1 MNRSIAKLKEQARNH
16 EVDEAW
22 GEAILVYQR
31 ILEIEEEG
39 EDEVELSLF
48 NRIGDLYL
56 RVGKPADAVRYY
68 EMAADRYEAAG
79 LYNGAIA
86 LCNKAI
92 RQDPNR
98 PEPFLKLTR
107 LTLAQGFISE
117 ARRWSLE
124 FAERT
129 FGTKGREA
137 ALGALQQLGSYTA
150 APEIHEQF
158 AELLQARNETAA
170 AVAHLRAAYL
180 LRLDGG
186 ESDTVDALRDLILSL
201 DPDAVLP
208 TPQADI
214 AMEAIVTEARGWEDE
229 TLEEFA
235 DPVEADEAEM
245 ADMAA
250 GDVEV
255 VGLAGL
261 EPTAL
266 QAPTPAAVPTD
277 ALPQLQLE
285 TAADSAGIE
294 ELPLLTST
302 PPESLAL
309 EPTSMDPAPVPESDP
324 EETAELD
331 DELDDT
337 ELAPLPLLGVPSP
350 LADPVEEEPL
360 VPATPLLDLMTGT
373 LGSDELGDMGPAPVE
388 PTAVAQV
395 VDAER
400 GRGGA
405 EAALGFVDL
414 ADLLQDEEAAEPGQ
428 TRYMVEAPTP
438 TGDEDRDFLELLSQ
452 FRSKIEEHLGEDDAE
467 SRYDLGLAFKEMGLY
482 DEAIAQFQLAL
493 RGVSDPL
500 KIYEELGDCFI
511 SKGSFTI
518 ALKVLQ
524 SALRLSEGKGG
535 ELLGIHYN
543 LGRSYEELG
552 RADEARD
559 AYERVLALDLE
570 FRDAVDRLARL

>member
-1 MNRSIAKLKEQARNH
+1 MNRSIAKLKDQARNH
-16 EVDEAW
+16 ELNEAW
-22 GEAILVYQR
+22 GEAILAYQR

-39 EDEVELSLF
+39 EEEGDLSLF

-68 EMAADRYEAAG
+68 ELAADRYEAAG

-92 RQDPNR
+92 RQAPDR

-129 FGTKGREA
+129 FKTKGREA
-137 ALGALQQLGSYTA
+137 ALGALQQLASYAA
-150 APEIHEQF
+150 APEIHELF
-158 AELLQARNETAA
+158 AEFLQARNEITA
-170 AVAHLRAAYL
+170 AVAQLRAAYDLRLGGGEADAVDL
-180 LRLDGG
+180 LR
-186 ESDTVDALRDLILSL
+186 EMILAL
-201 DPDAVLP
+201 DPDAIFTTSHAESDVEP
-208 TPQADI
+208 TPR
-214 AMEAIVTEARGWEDE
+214 ERGRWDAVRWEDE
-229 TLEEFA
+229 PPEDYA
-235 DPVEADEAEM
+235 DPALVEEAGTAVDDAEV
-245 ADMAA
+245 A
-250 GDVEV
+250 GI
-255 VGLAGL
+255 AGL

-266 QAPTPAAVPTD
+266 QAPAPTASPTD
-277 ALPQLQLE
+277 TLPQLQLE

-302 PPESLAL
+302 AVETLAL
-309 EPTSMDPAPVPESDP
+309 EPTSIDPVSSAEVEHGS
-324 EETAELD
+324 ELD
-331 DELDDT
+331 DEPEDT
-337 ELAPLPLLGVPSP
+337 GLAPLPLLGVPSLVAEP
-350 LADPVEEEPL
+350 AVEEPL
-360 VPATPLLDLMTGT
+360 EPVEPLLDLEAGT
-373 LGSDELGDMGPAPVE
+373 PDSEQSDAIAPAPVGQPAE
-388 PTAVAQV
+388 KPVASADSGWGDMEV
-395 VDAER
+395 AT
-400 GRGGA
+400 
-405 EAALGFVDL
+405 GFVDL
-414 ADLLQDEEAAEPGQ
+414 ATLLQDEDAAEPGQ

-438 TGDEDRDFLELLSQ
+438 TGDEDRDFLELLTQ
-452 FRSKIEEHLGEDDAE
+452 FRSKVEEHLGEDDAE

-493 RGVSDPL
+493 RGVGDPL

-511 SKGSFTI
+511 SKGSYTI

-524 SALRLSEGKGG
+524 NALRLSEGRGG
-535 ELLGIHYN
+535 ELLGIYYN

-552 RADEARD
+552 QAEEARD

-570 FRDAVDRLARL
+570 FRDAANRLARL